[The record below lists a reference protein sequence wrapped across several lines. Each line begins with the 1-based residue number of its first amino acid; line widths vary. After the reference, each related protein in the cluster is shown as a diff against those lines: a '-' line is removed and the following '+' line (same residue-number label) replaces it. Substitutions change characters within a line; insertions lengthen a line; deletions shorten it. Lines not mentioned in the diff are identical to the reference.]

1 MNAVRNWWQRRLAA
15 ANRCRMQR
23 RYHWIEHELLILEEE
38 CAQLKD
44 EMNRLIREQ
53 SRIEVALID

>member
-1 MNAVRNWWQRRLAA
+1 MTNPVPVWIACLQRYRL
-15 ANRCRMQR
+15 QR
-23 RYHWIEHELLILEEE
+23 RYHWIEHELLLLEEE

>member
-1 MNAVRNWWQRRLAA
+1 MSDTITAWVARLQRYRL
-15 ANRCRMQR
+15 QR
-23 RYHWIEHELLILEEE
+23 RYHWIEHELLLLEEE